1 MRQTVSRRE
10 LWDQV
15 DGDLYAILGVVPT
28 ATSEDIALAWRT
40 AAKRSH
46 PDLGGSILEF
56 QRIEIAY
63 QVLSNP
69 LERNRYDRVFA
80 AAATSPGQRATG
92 SEAPGTRTDTAGGA
106 RSSGFTGTYW
116 VPRANQTPSATGSSV
131 PDPYA
136 LPDTT
141 WSTWQILLAVLAGIV
156 GLVAL
161 VFFAAA
167 AAVFFVI
174 AVITLGIGSV
184 LRRSR
189 SRDGF

>member
-1 MRQTVSRRE
+1 MSRRE

-28 ATSEDIALAWRT
+28 ATAEEIALAWRT

-46 PDLGGSILEF
+46 PDLGGSIPDF

-80 AAATSPGQRATG
+80 ATAASPRQG
-92 SEAPGTRTDTAGGA
+92 APGSAPPGHRANGPGSA
-106 RSSGFTGTYW
+106 RAPGFSGSSWAPRSSQSPFASG
-116 VPRANQTPSATGSSV
+116 NSV

-136 LPDTT
+136 LPDTS

-156 GLVAL
+156 GLVVLVL
-161 VFFAAA
+161 VFFASAG
-167 AAVFFVI
+167 AVFVAI
-174 AVITLGIGSV
+174 ALVTLGIGSV